1 MKYCNYSSK
10 NRQFTAC
17 FGKNTIEKGDNNM
30 TIGNVNGVNGTN
42 WMGNT
47 GNMDAYSKEIQ
58 NQIARAQKELQEI
71 AAREELSLEE
81 KMKKKQDI
89 QKQIMDLNN
98 ELRQHQI
105 EQRRQQQQEKAN
117 KMQEALGGKQKD
129 KKDKKNDE
137 NGISDTKM
145 EAMISA
151 DTSVKQA
158 NVQSSV
164 SKSLERRAGMLETE
178 IKLDGKRA
186 NPEKKQAEIADLTSK
201 SQAAM
206 KASLS
211 NLGEANTAMKEAI
224 EKEEATEDNKTEDT
238 NKIKGDTKEEKEKE
252 DFLEQIKENQEE
264 DTTNKEYV
272 SVDVR
277 L

>member
-1 MKYCNYSSK
+1 
-10 NRQFTAC
+10 
-17 FGKNTIEKGDNNM
+17 M
-30 TIGNVNGVNGTN
+30 TISSVNNVNGTN
-42 WMGNT
+42 WMGNA
-47 GNMDAYSKEIQ
+47 GNMDSYSKDIQ

-71 AAREELSLEE
+71 SANEELSMED

-98 ELRQHQI
+98 ELRQHQM

-117 KMQEALGGKQKD
+117 KMQEALGGKPSD
-129 KKDKKNDE
+129 KKTEKNNG
-137 NGISDTKM
+137 NGISDTRI

-158 NVQSSV
+158 KVQSSV
-164 SKSLERRAGMLETE
+164 SKGLERRAKELQTE

-206 KASLS
+206 KASMSSLQ
-211 NLGEANTAMKEAI
+211 EANTTMKETT
-224 EKEEATEDNKTEDT
+224 EKEEAAKNAKT
-238 NKIKGDTKEEKEKE
+238 KDTKETEKGQNVNKAEEKKE
-252 DFLEQIKENQEE
+252 NLVDQIKEKQEE
-264 DTTNKEYV
+264 EIEKKVYTP
-272 SVDVR
+272 VDIC

>member
-1 MKYCNYSSK
+1 
-10 NRQFTAC
+10 
-17 FGKNTIEKGDNNM
+17 M
-30 TIGNVNGVNGTN
+30 TIGSVNNVNGTN

-47 GNMDAYSKEIQ
+47 GNMDSYSKDIQ

-71 AAREELSLEE
+71 SANEDLSMEE

-98 ELRQHQI
+98 ELRQHQM

-117 KMQEALGGKQKD
+117 KMREALGGKQSDRKTE
-129 KKDKKNDE
+129 KNSG
-137 NGISDTKM
+137 NGISDTRI

-158 NVQSSV
+158 KVQSSV
-164 SKSLERRAGMLETE
+164 SKSLEARAKELQTE

-186 NPEKKQAEIADLTSK
+186 NPEKKQAEIADLASK
-201 SQAAM
+201 SQDAM
-206 KASLS
+206 KASMSSLQK
-211 NLGEANTAMKEAI
+211 ANTTL
-224 EKEEATEDNKTEDT
+224 EEATEKEESAKGAKT
-238 NKIKGDTKEEKEKE
+238 KDTKEAEKGQNDNKAEEKKE
-252 DFLEQIKENQEE
+252 NLVEQIKEKQEE
-264 DTTNKEYV
+264 NIKKEEYT
-272 SVDVR
+272 SVDVY

>member
-1 MKYCNYSSK
+1 
-10 NRQFTAC
+10 
-17 FGKNTIEKGDNNM
+17 M
-30 TIGNVNGVNGTN
+30 TIGSVNNVNGTN
-42 WMGNT
+42 WMGNA
-47 GNMDAYSKEIQ
+47 GNMDSYSKDIQ

-71 AAREELSLEE
+71 SANEDLSMEE

-98 ELRQHQI
+98 ELRQHQM

-117 KMQEALGGKQKD
+117 KMQEALGGKQSD
-129 KKDKKNDE
+129 KKAEKNSG
-137 NGISDTKM
+137 NGFSDTRM

-158 NVQSSV
+158 KVQGGV
-164 SKSLERRAGMLETE
+164 SKSLERRAKELQTE

-201 SQAAM
+201 SQDAM
-206 KASLS
+206 KASMSSLQKA
-211 NLGEANTAMKEAI
+211 NKTLEEAT
-224 EKEEATEDNKTEDT
+224 EKEEAAKAAKTKDDKEAEKGQNDNKTEE
-238 NKIKGDTKEEKEKE
+238 KKEE
-252 DFLEQIKENQEE
+252 LVEQIKENQEE
-264 DTTNKEYV
+264 NIEEKKYTPIDMI
-272 SVDVR
+272 